1 MRNNFFLLVISLIF
15 VFQTNA
21 QSKEFDESVLSETG
35 KIAYQT
41 LLKADKYALFGVGF
55 GGETSE
61 GESALDVLVE
71 EKNAI
76 PALAQ
81 LIVKATPEGAIYALV
96 GLKMLDCE
104 CLKEQLKIFKAMPEP
119 EQRKL
124 NQYESID
131 KGYIRTQSGCIISSE
146 KKQNLIEEIESG
158 KIVQIKVSNYKAKK
172 NSEKNPN

>member
-1 MRNNFFLLVISLIF
+1 MRNKVFLLVISLIF
-15 VFQTNA
+15 VFRTNA
-21 QSKEFDESVLSETG
+21 QSMEFDESVLSEKG

-61 GESALDVLVE
+61 GELALDVLVE
-71 EKNAI
+71 EKDAI
-76 PALAQ
+76 PALEQ

-104 CLKEQLKIFKAMPEP
+104 CLKEQLKIFKTMPEP
-119 EQRKL
+119 KQRKL
-124 NQYESID
+124 NQYESIHKD
-131 KGYIRTQSGCIISSE
+131 DIRTQSGCIISSK
-146 KKQNLIEEIESG
+146 KKQDLIKEIEVG

-172 NSEKNPN
+172 NSEKKPN